1 MPEWQRLSE
10 ACKRKAGRIHMCIA
24 IPGKVTK
31 IEAGVALVSFGGSVR
46 QASLDLQEDVEEG
59 DYVIVHAGF
68 VIRRLDEKEALE
80 TLELIE
86 GMNLEVY

>member
-1 MPEWQRLSE
+1 
-10 ACKRKAGRIHMCIA
+10 MCIA
-24 IPGKVTK
+24 VPGKVTK
-31 IEAGVALVSFGGSVR
+31 IEGDVAFVSFGGSMR
-46 QASLDLQEDVEEG
+46 QASLDLQEDVREG

-80 TLELIE
+80 TLELIK